1 MKEVLELI
9 EKKKQEFGK
18 LPFFNFLQDKS
29 VHPKQRLA
37 WAPCVAPFA
46 MSFGELNKR
55 VLRVEPTN
63 NKLQELI
70 NKHTY
75 EDAHH
80 WKWFLQDL
88 EKLELNHSLKFSEA
102 LKFLWS
108 EDLQKTR
115 KLSQDLFS
123 LCNLYDEPILRLVII
138 EVIEATGHIGQTIV
152 AKVTQELQ
160 EITQKEYRYFGEHHL
175 TVENGHL
182 HLAGVNNVEQ
192 LLESLEMTE
201 EQKVKAFEIV
211 DQIFE
216 SFTEFVQEMLAYAKK
231 QCRQQYLDQQQIN
244 FQDFARKS
252 SIQNSNKYP
261 MKNAVLVN

>member
-1 MKEVLELI
+1 MQEILELI
-9 EKKKQEFGK
+9 EKKKQEFGM
-18 LPFFNFLQDKS
+18 LPFFQFLRDKS

-55 VLRVEPTN
+55 VLRIEPTD

-75 EDAHH
+75 EDDHH

-88 EKLELNHSLKFSEA
+88 DKLGFNHSLKFSEA

-115 KLSQDLFS
+115 KLSQDLFR
-123 LCNLYDEPILRLVII
+123 LCNLYDDPFLRLVII
-138 EVIEATGHIGQTIV
+138 EVIEATGHIGQSIV
-152 AKVTQELQ
+152 AEVGQELQ
-160 EITQKEYRYFGEHHL
+160 QITQKEYRYFGEHHL

-182 HLAGVNNVEQ
+182 HLAGINNVEQ
-192 LLESLEMTE
+192 LLESLEITDA
-201 EQKVKAFEIV
+201 QKVTAFEIV

-216 SFTEFVQEMLAYAKK
+216 SFTEFVQEMLVYAKK
-231 QCRQQYLDQQQIN
+231 QCTHQYSEQQHISH
-244 FQDFARKS
+244 QDFVRKS
-252 SIQNSNKYP
+252 SIQNNNKYP
-261 MKNAVLVN
+261 IRNSVLV